1 MWFECL
7 HPHPFSSLIV
17 RLLMTIY
24 MYVYIQIPGPVN
36 RTAGTSGVTCHLPGQ
51 GRVRI
56 GCVIRMCIIR
66 DICIC
71 VGGVCVGL
79 GNGYIYMTIYVIW
92 LIYVSVFFIIH
103 GYYLLTYCCICT
115 VVYDICTWLRQL
127 ITSFIVEKENKLL
140 TCTMQFPF
148 VDSKCKWQL
157 SCLCRYTTEY
167 YYLRI

>member
-1 MWFECL
+1 M
-7 HPHPFSSLIV
+7 SLW
-17 RLLMTIY
+17 MC
-24 MYVYIQIPGPVN
+24 IQVPCPVN
-36 RTAGTSGVTCHLPGQ
+36 RSAGPSRVARHLPGQ
-51 GRVRI
+51 GWVRVI
-56 GCVIRMCIIR
+56 GCTVRVYNKGVYGC
-66 DICIC
+66 
-71 VGGVCVGL
+71 VCVGL